1 MLGRTAGCDDGCVDG
16 CINGCSE
23 VELKA
28 GQMAVRWEPLEVEKW
43 VAVWVGKLAEL
54 TAAN

>member
-1 MLGRTAGCDDGCVDG
+1 VDG